1 MPYDIAIIGAGPAGC
16 TLARLLDKNYKVLLL
31 DKRDILAE
39 NSNSKCCGGLLA
51 PDAQKMFGR
60 MGMSIPA
67 SVLVDPQLFLVRTI
81 DFDNHMERYYQR
93 FYFNMDRLIFEQWL
107 LSLVPQNV
115 DLALGCTFKNC
126 EFIGNGVRFSFTY
139 NGKTYKENAKIIVGA
154 DGGHSLVRKSLFP
167 DEKMPETYVA
177 VQEWFEIEESMPWY
191 GVIFDSTITDFY
203 SWTITKGKVLI
214 IGSALKKNNLALDRF
229 KMLKMRLR
237 DNGLVYGKRILREG
251 AFILRPG
258 KVSSIL
264 TGNEYC
270 ALVGEAA
277 GLISPSSAEGISFA
291 LKSAYYLASALNNEG
306 IQDFQSGYSKMV
318 SKLKLS
324 LFGKNL
330 KCPAMYNK
338 FLRGLVMRSGLMSTD
353 VLF

>member
-16 TLARLLDKNYKVLLL
+16 TLARLLDKNYKVILL

-39 NSNSKCCGGLLA
+39 NCNSKCCGGLLA
-51 PDAQKMFGR
+51 PDAQQMLGR
-60 MGMSIPA
+60 MGMPIPS

-81 DFDNHMERYYQR
+81 DFDNNIERYYQR
-93 FYFNMDRLIFEQWL
+93 FYFNMDRLVFEQWL
-107 LSLVPQNV
+107 LSNIPKSV
-115 DLALGCTFKNC
+115 DLALGCTFKTC
-126 EFIGNGVRFSFTY
+126 EFTGNGVQFTFTY
-139 NGKTYKENAKIIVGA
+139 NGKTYKENAKAIIGA

-167 DEKMPETYVA
+167 NKKMPKTYVA
-177 VQEWFEIEESMPWY
+177 VQEWFEIDKPMPWY

-214 IGSALKKNNLALDRF
+214 IGSALEKNNLALDRF
-229 KMLKMRLR
+229 KMLKMKLR
-237 DNGLVYGKRILREG
+237 DNGLVYGRRIMREG

-258 KVSSIL
+258 SISSIF

-277 GLISPSSAEGISFA
+277 GFISPSSAEGISFA
-291 LKSAYYLASALNNEG
+291 LKSAYYLASALNEG
-306 IQDFQSGYSKMV
+306 IQQFQSDYSKMV
-318 SKLKLS
+318 KKLKLN

-330 KCPAMYNK
+330 KCPAMYNR
-338 FLRGLVMRSGLMSTD
+338 FLRGMVMRSGLKSTD
-353 VLF
+353 ILF

>member
-1 MPYDIAIIGAGPAGC
+1 MPYDIAIVGAGPAGC

-31 DKRDILAE
+31 DKRDVTAE
-39 NSNSKCCGGLLA
+39 NCSSKCCGGLLA
-51 PDAQKMFGR
+51 PDAQEMFGR

-81 DFDNHMERYYQR
+81 DFDNHLERYYQR
-93 FYFNMDRLIFEQWL
+93 FYFNMDRLVFEQWL
-107 LSLVPQNV
+107 LSNVPKRV

-126 EFIGNGVRFSFTY
+126 ELTGNGVRFTFTY
-139 NGKTYKENAKIIVGA
+139 NGKTYKENAKVIIGA

-167 DEKMPETYVA
+167 DERIPEIYVA
-177 VQEWFEIEESMPWY
+177 VQEWFEIDQSMPWY

-203 SWTITKGKVLI
+203 SWTLTKGNVLI
-214 IGSALKKNNLALDRF
+214 IGSALNKNNLALDRF
-229 KMLKMRLR
+229 KMLKMKLR

-251 AFILRPG
+251 AFLLRPG
-258 KVSSIL
+258 SISSII
-264 TGNEYC
+264 TGNDYC

-277 GLISPSSAEGISFA
+277 GFISPSSAEGISFA
-291 LKSAYYLASALNNEG
+291 LKSAYFLASALNDG
-306 IQDFQSGYSKMV
+306 IQGFQSDYSKMV

-324 LFGKNL
+324 LLGKNL

-338 FLRGLVMRSGLMSTD
+338 FLRGLVMRSGIKATEL
-353 VLF
+353 LE